1 MAKITIVTGVLLILL
16 GLASYLYTGHQY
28 PTSLIPSAFGILLVA
43 FGSMAETPVAKRRM
57 LFMHIAVTVGLLGF
71 LATAPALVSVV
82 QLFKGKLFPY
92 PAAIEEKA
100 AMSALMLIYVVLCV
114 RSFIAARRSGVAGCL
129 FVSSRS
135 SAGAGLSTPAERRD
149 RALPATTGGVEEA

>member
-1 MAKITIVTGVLLILL
+1 MAKITVLFGIVLIILGVASFVLTGNKF
-16 GLASYLYTGHQY
+16 
-28 PTSLIPSAFGILLVA
+28 PTSLIPVAFGILLVT

-71 LATAPALVSVV
+71 LGTAQSLFQVV

-100 AMSALMLIYVVLCV
+100 AMALLMLIHVLLCV
-114 RSFIAARRSGVAGCL
+114 RSFITARRTRV
-129 FVSSRS
+129 
-135 SAGAGLSTPAERRD
+135 
-149 RALPATTGGVEEA
+149 

>member
-1 MAKITIVTGVLLILL
+1 MAKATILFGVLLIVL
-16 GLASYLYTGHQY
+16 GGASYVLTGQKF
-28 PTSLIPSAFGILLVA
+28 PTSLIPVAFGILLVI
-43 FGSMAETPVAKRRM
+43 FGSLAESPETRRRM

-71 LATAPALVSVV
+71 LATAPALVFVV

-114 RSFIAARRSGVAGCL
+114 RSFIAAR
-129 FVSSRS
+129 SSR
-135 SAGAGLSTPAERRD
+135 
-149 RALPATTGGVEEA
+149 V

>member
-1 MAKITIVTGVLLILL
+1 MAKITVLFGVVLIILGGASFVLTGNKF
-16 GLASYLYTGHQY
+16 
-28 PTSLIPSAFGILLVA
+28 PTSLIPAAFGILLIT
-43 FGSMAETPVAKRRM
+43 FGRMAETPVAKRRM

-71 LATAPALVSVV
+71 LATAQSLFQVV

-114 RSFIAARRSGVAGCL
+114 RSFITARRARV
-129 FVSSRS
+129 
-135 SAGAGLSTPAERRD
+135 
-149 RALPATTGGVEEA
+149 